1 MSLTEAIITYHDLL
15 TDAVAADTQGQLD
28 AQLGA
33 RGLYFGE
40 RPLCTVLRPRFLTPE
55 QYTYMRAGIRPLL
68 TAFEKISH
76 AAVADREFRG
86 QFGLFDWEESLIH
99 VDPGYRVHAPL
110 SRLDSFFIT
119 SGDDAG
125 LRFTEYN
132 AEVPAASAYNDVL
145 NEVFF
150 GLPAMGEFL
159 RYYAIRPIP
168 TRHSVLHVLLNC
180 YKEWAGG
187 SRGANPRGAAGKPQ
201 IAILDWQ
208 EVPTHSEFEL
218 FLQYFNSQGL
228 ECRIVDPRHVEY
240 RDGALY
246 NEAFRIDLIYKRV
259 LITELI
265 ERCGVDGPVV
275 QAVRNQDV
283 CMVNPFACKLL
294 YKKASLAVLSDE
306 RNEGLFSERET
317 TAIREH
323 IPWTRVVEER
333 TTTYN
338 GLPVDLLPFILKY
351 REQFVLK
358 PNDDYG
364 GRGIVLGWQTN
375 SSGWEQAVQTAL
387 ETPHVVQERVAIPSE
402 PYPSLVDGRLQ
413 IYNRLLDTA
422 PFVFHGEY
430 ADGCLTR
437 LSTDPLLNVSA
448 GGGSTVPTF
457 IVEKRDPR

>member
-15 TDAVAADTQGQLD
+15 TDAMAADTQEQLD
-28 AQLGA
+28 EQLHA
-33 RGLYFGE
+33 RGLYFGD

-55 QYTYMRAGIRPLL
+55 QYIYMRTGIRPLL

-99 VDPGYRVHAPL
+99 VDPGYKVHAPL

-119 SGDDAG
+119 EGDN
-125 LRFTEYN
+125 LELKFTEYN

-150 GLPAMGEFL
+150 GLPVMGEFL
-159 RYYAIRPIP
+159 RHYSVRPIP
-168 TRHSVLHVLLNC
+168 TRHSVLHVLLNA
-180 YKEWAGG
+180 YKEWSGG
-187 SRGANPRGAAGKPQ
+187 ARGVGRKPQ

-208 EVPTHSEFEL
+208 EVPTQSEFEL

-228 ECRIVDPRHVEY
+228 ACRIVDPRHVEY
-240 RDGALY
+240 RHGALY
-246 NEAFRIDLIYKRV
+246 DQDFRIDLIYKRV

-265 ERCGVDGPVV
+265 ERCGLDGPVV

-306 RNEGLFSERET
+306 RNEAMFSERET

-323 IPWTRVVEER
+323 IPWTRIVEER

-351 REQFVLK
+351 RERFVLK

-375 SSGWEQAVQTAL
+375 TSGWEQAMQTAL
-387 ETPHVVQERVAIPSE
+387 ETPHVVQERVRIPDE

-413 IYNRLLDTA
+413 IYDRMLDTA

-430 ADGCLTR
+430 TDGCLTR

-457 IVEKRDPR
+457 LVEKRDPR